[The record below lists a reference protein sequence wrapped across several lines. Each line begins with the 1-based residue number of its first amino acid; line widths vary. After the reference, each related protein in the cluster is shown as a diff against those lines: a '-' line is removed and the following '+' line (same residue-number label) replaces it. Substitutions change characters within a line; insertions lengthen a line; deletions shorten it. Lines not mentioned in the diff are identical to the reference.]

1 MFLYILESIVS
12 FSAYEELVTSWWL
25 HSFCLLTYH
34 TQDLCTRKVPSS
46 SPSHLA
52 VARFQKFLPQRK
64 DIIKLQIQSLPTVQ
78 HFSGGSSGECWT
90 GFRSRE
96 CLFPIYFGGYKRKL
110 HSLHSCEFMKGVAST
125 RILLFRWFGR
135 SIGNMTTVSCPGSIS
150 LHIWKHSLF
159 YVEIPPWIAG
169 VDILRTFFP
178 RFLLG
183 PKNCLKGW

>member
-1 MFLYILESIVS
+1 MWLQLSFFLYILESIVS

-64 DIIKLQIQSLPTVQ
+64 DTKKLQIQSLPTVQ

-110 HSLHSCEFMKGVAST
+110 HSLNSCEFMK
-125 RILLFRWFGR
+125 
-135 SIGNMTTVSCPGSIS
+135 SCSLNPNLVIS
-150 LHIWKHSLF
+150 MVWSFNWKHDKQFHAQVQS
-159 YVEIPPWIAG
+159 VCISGNTP
-169 VDILRTFFP
+169 
-178 RFLLG
+178 FLM
-183 PKNCLKGW
+183 